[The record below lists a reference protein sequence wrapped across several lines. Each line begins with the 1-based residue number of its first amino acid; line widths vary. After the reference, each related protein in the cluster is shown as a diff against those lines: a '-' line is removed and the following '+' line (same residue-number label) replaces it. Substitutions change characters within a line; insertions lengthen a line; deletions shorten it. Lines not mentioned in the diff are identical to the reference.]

1 VHMRYREGLPLVLKG
16 VNLSIKARDKVG
28 VVGRTGA
35 GKSSLLT
42 VFLRLV
48 ELESG
53 IVIVDGV
60 DLSTIGLNALRSR
73 IAVIPQVCCHYCDCI
88 SKHS

>member
-1 VHMRYREGLPLVLKG
+1 MKNVHMRYREGLPLVLKG

-73 IAVIPQVCCHYCDCI
+73 IAVIPQVC
-88 SKHS
+88 